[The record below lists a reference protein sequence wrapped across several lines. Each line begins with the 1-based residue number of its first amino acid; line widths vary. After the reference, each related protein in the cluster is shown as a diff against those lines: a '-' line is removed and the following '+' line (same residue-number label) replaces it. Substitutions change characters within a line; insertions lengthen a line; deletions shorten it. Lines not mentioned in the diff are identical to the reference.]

1 MQVYLQIS
9 GQKSTLSTI
18 RIFEFRL
25 RVRKGG
31 PWFRVSV
38 VLISHISVRWIFGG
52 LVSNLHNW
60 GCIMGSGRG
69 SFGDLGCGGWDVDGT
84 GFRGRGLYLHPLCLI
99 SNFSFLPS
107 LIEFQ

>member
-52 LVSNLHNW
+52 LVSNPHNW
-60 GCIMGSGRG
+60 GVLWGVGVGTLGIWGVGAGMWAGRG
-69 SFGDLGCGGWDVDGT
+69 FGVGVFICTPFTKHGKWPT
-84 GFRGRGLYLHPLCLI
+84 
-99 SNFSFLPS
+99 
-107 LIEFQ
+107 FQA